1 MLQVLLVDDD
11 TEFTEVACQIIEF
24 LGHDVS
30 VAANLK
36 EAKEWLTQHQ
46 FDHVLLD
53 FMLPDGSGLHLID
66 FLKHNDHNPYIT
78 LILSLIHI

>member
-11 TEFTEVACQIIEF
+11 AEFTEVACQIIEF
-24 LGHDVS
+24 LGHDVY
-30 VAANLK
+30 VASTLK
-36 EAKEWLTQHQ
+36 EAEEWLTNQQ

-66 FLKHNDHNPYIT
+66 FLKKKST
-78 LILSLIHI
+78 